1 MNESRSSASESV
13 PPVSE
18 SPISE
23 SQWSLESLLVGT
35 EEERHTKAVS
45 HERLTQAIRA
55 QLPAVDRVVR
65 PVSDVGSEAPHA
77 SDPLAEDVRLLGS
90 LLGLVIREHAGDEFY
105 RTVEELRQVAKLA
118 RQEPGGPN
126 WRELADIINRAI
138 SGKSAQ
144 EAVAWLGDWSCAFQT
159 FLALCK
165 LAEGVHHQRRV
176 RNVDR
181 VLAELGDTYGHERL
195 LEVAQP
201 GVRLVATAHPTKILR
216 HRILAH
222 QSEVYALLK
231 ELRDESKTITL
242 VQQVDLL
249 QRLAEKIEVLWATQF
264 SRGEKPKPSDDIDH
278 TITFFSRTIYETLA
292 DFHRDLERSFKYR
305 TGHRLPNHHTP
316 RVTLGSWVGS
326 DMANNPDVTPEV
338 FAEALR
344 KQHHA
349 VLSRYAED
357 LRRLAPR
364 FSHAASRAPLSPEL
378 ARSIDA
384 DLEELAG
391 SNVELAPFLRHRK
404 VEPYRLKLE
413 LMAKRLE
420 GTIAAPMLDSSAARP
435 AFSYHNPDRLLRDV
449 ELVDENLRRAGY
461 HRTRALD
468 LEHFR
473 RKVRLFGFH
482 GSSMDLR
489 EHAGVIREAARAV
502 LEERRID
509 TGEMD
514 PATLAR
520 TFTERLSFPS
530 GDFAP
535 LFAEFDPL
543 PPGFEK
549 PAVRRLFSMLN
560 IARRAQKNLGPLAV
574 SHLVLTMSSESSQ
587 LLAGLLLLEAQGLY
601 EVTPGGKPL
610 CRLQLVPLFET
621 IDDLHA
627 APEIM
632 SAVFSNEAYN
642 AYLDGCDR
650 YQTVMLGYSD
660 SSKDGGYFSSNW
672 EIYRTQVR
680 LLEVGRRHDVKM
692 RFFYGRGGSIGRGG
706 GPTHRAIMALP
717 AGASKHGQA
726 LTEQGEV
733 LARHYALADEATA
746 HFTNL
751 VGAQWSKRLREGR
764 AEPSAWHELA
774 SALAS
779 LSQDSYRAMTHHPD
793 FIRYFDE
800 VTPKEVEL
808 VKIGS
813 RPQQGAPPA
822 RVEDLRA
829 IPWVFRWVQS
839 RQMVPAWYGFGSALE
854 QLIERSD
861 DPKAVVLQLRE
872 MYDQWPFF
880 ESVVSNCETAL
891 RHTDLDIARYYVQSL
906 ASSPETAERILKL
919 VRDEYHTTVRELE
932 RITGHGLLGRESDKN
947 LEQSIALKEPYL
959 DPLNYIQVQLLRD
972 YRKRVQEDAPPDEL
986 EAYERAIVS
995 SIEGIATGLGT
1006 TG

>member
-1 MNESRSSASESV
+1 M
-13 PPVSE
+13 
-18 SPISE
+18 
-23 SQWSLESLLVGT
+23 VGT
-35 EEERHTKAVS
+35 EEERHTKALS

-55 QLPAVDRVVR
+55 QLPTVDKVVR
-65 PVSDVGSEAPHA
+65 AVSDIGADAPHP

-90 LLGLVIREHAGDEFY
+90 LLGLVIREHAGEEFY
-105 RTVEELRQVAKLA
+105 RSVEELRQVAKLA

-126 WRELADIINRAI
+126 WRELDDIINRALA
-138 SGKSAQ
+138 GKSAR
-144 EAVAWLGDWSCAFQT
+144 EALAWLGDWSCAFQT

-176 RNVDR
+176 RDIDR
-181 VLAELGDTYGHERL
+181 VLSELGNEHGAERL
-195 LEVAQP
+195 VEAARP

-222 QSEVYALLK
+222 QGEVYELLK
-231 ELRDESKTITL
+231 ELRDESKTVTL
-242 VQQVDLL
+242 LQQVDLL

-264 SRGEKPKPSDDIDH
+264 SRGEKPQPSDDIDH

-292 DFHRDLERSFKYR
+292 DFHRDLERSFRYR
-305 TGHRLPNHHTP
+305 TGRRLPQPNTP

-326 DMANNPDVTPEV
+326 DMANNPDLTPEV

-349 VLSRYAED
+349 VLNRYAED
-357 LRRLAPR
+357 LQRLAPR

-378 ARSIDA
+378 ERSIDA

-391 SNVELAPFLRHRK
+391 TGVELAPFLRHRK

-413 LMAKRLE
+413 LMAKRIE
-420 GTIAAPMLDSSAARP
+420 GTISAPMLDSSAARP
-435 AFSYHNPDRLLRDV
+435 AFCYGDPDRLIRDI
-449 ELVDENLRRAGY
+449 ELVDADLKRAGY
-461 HRTRALD
+461 HRTRSLD

-473 RKVRLFGFH
+473 RKVRLYGFH
-482 GSSMDLR
+482 GASMDLR
-489 EHAGVIREAARAV
+489 EHADVIREAARAV
-502 LEERRID
+502 LEDGRID
-509 TGEMD
+509 TSEMT
-514 PATLAR
+514 PLALTQ
-520 TFTERLSFPS
+520 TFTERLLARS
-530 GDFAP
+530 DAFAP

-543 PPGFEK
+543 PRGFEK

-560 IARRAQKNLGPLAV
+560 IARRAQKNLGSWAV
-574 SHLVLTMSSESSQ
+574 SNLVLTMSSEPSQ
-587 LLAGLLLLEAQGLY
+587 MLAGLLLLQAQGLY
-601 EVTPGGKPL
+601 EVGEDGTAI

-621 IDDLHA
+621 ISDLRA

-632 SAVFSNEAYN
+632 AAVFSNEAYEKFLN
-642 AYLDGCDR
+642 GCDR

-660 SSKDGGYFSSNW
+660 SSKDGGYFASNW

-680 LLEVGRRHDVKM
+680 LLEVARQHDVKM

-717 AGASKHGQA
+717 AGATEHGQS

-733 LARHYALADEATA
+733 LARHYALADEAAA

-751 VGAQWSKRLREGR
+751 IGAQWSKRLREGQP
-764 AEPSAWHELA
+764 EPEQWHETA
-774 SALAS
+774 NALAS
-779 LSQDSYRAMTHHPD
+779 LSQESYRAMTHHPD
-793 FIRYFDE
+793 FITYFDE

-854 QLIERSD
+854 RLIEKSD
-861 DPKAVVLQLRE
+861 DPKSAVLQLRE
-872 MYDQWPFF
+872 MYEQWPFF

-906 ASSPETAERILKL
+906 ASSPDSAERILKAI
-919 VRDEYHTTVRELE
+919 RDEYHTTVRELE
-932 RITGHGLLGRESDKN
+932 RITGHGLLGREADQN

-972 YRKRVQEDAPPDEL
+972 YRKRAREDAPPDEL
-986 EAYERAIVS
+986 ELYERAIVS